1 MEVYYEGLK
10 FTYQRQSWWNR
21 KFVQRDIYKVPDTG
35 NFSQSEDFA
44 FESAPVTIGNRCWIS
59 SNTIILPGVTIDN
72 GCVIACGA
80 VVTKDCDE
88 YGVYAGIPAKKIGSR
103 NKDLAYT
110 FDGGHDWIL

>member
-1 MEVYYEGLK
+1 M
-10 FTYQRQSWWNR
+10 
-21 KFVQRDIYKVPDTG
+21 QRDIYKVPDTG